1 MKEDK
6 KTVNYKD
13 LISLLKASNPG
24 VKLIIACVA
33 LILIE
38 AVLGLLVPLQTKYLL
53 DELNLTS
60 QLSWHLV
67 FMLAG
72 VLIIGSIA
80 SGILSYLL
88 GLLGNKQKLKLRKK
102 FFNHLIHL
110 PISFFDKT
118 ASGEPAN
125 RLTKDTE
132 VIEDFVSQGSHS
144 LISGLI
150 LLIGSFFVLW
160 WLDWRL
166 TAVLF
171 SAVVISFLVILPFT
185 IKLSSLSKS
194 LQDEEANLMA
204 RVTEVLSQI
213 RLIRSHNAH
222 KVEANKNNEKFHQI
236 YNISMKE
243 TRLLAIMSPLI
254 NIVVMATIICVLG
267 YGATLVSN
275 GDMTIG
281 TFVAFIMYLIN
292 VVAPFA
298 QLSMFVAMFNKAAGA
313 AVRISEI
320 LKLKQQNLSGLP
332 ILIKNQDISFK
343 NLNFAYKNKPD
354 LFKELSFTLPAGKT
368 TALVGTSG
376 AGKSSLFSLLQGFY
390 NAQAGQIYFG
400 VQALDNS
407 SLTSLYQQTGYV
419 AQDSPV
425 LSGSIYENLIYGL
438 DEKPSENQIEQSLND
453 ADLQSYIATLD
464 KGLDTQIG
472 ERGISLSGGQRQRL
486 ALARALLKDPAL
498 LILDEVTASLDSN
511 SEDKIQQALKQ
522 ACNDRTTLIAAHR
535 LSTVLHADQILLLK
549 DGKIIASGQHQQLMQ
564 EQSFYRNLMEK
575 QFKLPDMVNEA

>member
-1 MKEDK
+1 
-6 KTVNYKD
+6 
-13 LISLLKASNPG
+13 
-24 VKLIIACVA
+24 
-33 LILIE
+33 
-38 AVLGLLVPLQTKYLL
+38 
-53 DELNLTS
+53 
-60 QLSWHLV
+60 
-67 FMLAG
+67 
-72 VLIIGSIA
+72 
-80 SGILSYLL
+80 
-88 GLLGNKQKLKLRKK
+88 
-102 FFNHLIHL
+102 
-110 PISFFDKT
+110 
-118 ASGEPAN
+118 
-125 RLTKDTE
+125 
-132 VIEDFVSQGSHS
+132 
-144 LISGLI
+144 
-150 LLIGSFFVLW
+150 
-160 WLDWRL
+160 
-166 TAVLF
+166 
-171 SAVVISFLVILPFT
+171 
-185 IKLSSLSKS
+185 
-194 LQDEEANLMA
+194 
-204 RVTEVLSQI
+204 
-213 RLIRSHNAH
+213 
-222 KVEANKNNEKFHQI
+222 
-236 YNISMKE
+236 
-243 TRLLAIMSPLI
+243 
-254 NIVVMATIICVLG
+254 
-267 YGATLVSN
+267 
-275 GDMTIG
+275 MTIG

-354 LFKELSFTLPAGKT
+354 LFKELSFTLPAAKT
-368 TALVGTSG
+368 TALVGKSG

-425 LSGSIYENLIYGL
+425 LSGSLYENLIYGL
-438 DEKPSENQIEQSLND
+438 DEKPSENQIEQSFND

-564 EQSFYRNLMEK
+564 EQSFYRNLLEK